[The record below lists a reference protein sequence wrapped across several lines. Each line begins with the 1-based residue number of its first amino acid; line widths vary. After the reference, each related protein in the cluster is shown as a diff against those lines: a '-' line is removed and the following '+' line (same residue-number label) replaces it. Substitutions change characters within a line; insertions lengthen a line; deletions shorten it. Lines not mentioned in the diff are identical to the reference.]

1 MHLPSLTL
9 HCQECRNMSIN
20 FTALQAQGSRLC
32 GEILRCL
39 FYGESSSDEHKSKSL
54 GLFSNMIVTISR
66 CWVADAESISL
77 KWPPFFIFNTRNE
90 VAKTTKIDLSINCSS
105 IFMFILII
113 VKFWNFVSIK
123 HFRVV
128 VVDIK
133 NVRILFL
140 DPDQSSTDWGRA
152 LVSRLVVVGSA
163 MAHPYILHLT
173 YQITKR
179 QYIRRFT
186 HPFVGDMMHWSMR
199 KHYSDIRELFSE
211 Q

>member
-1 MHLPSLTL
+1 
-9 HCQECRNMSIN
+9 MSIN

-32 GEILRCL
+32 GEIWICL
-39 FYGESSSDEHKSKSL
+39 YGESSSDEHKSKSL

-140 DPDQSSTDWGRA
+140 DPDQSSTDWWRT
-152 LVSRLVVVGSA
+152 LVMGSA

-179 QYIRRFT
+179 QYIWLFT
-186 HPFVGDMMHWSMR
+186 HPIVGDKMHWSMR